1 MLLCQIN
8 IESILVC
15 IKERA
20 LMKEPF
26 KSKILLI
33 SVYTENKDKANYFL
47 LALKIKPYV
56 FPIYYDIQQCI
67 RGYFDVVFG

>member
-1 MLLCQIN
+1 
-8 IESILVC
+8 
-15 IKERA
+15 
-20 LMKEPF
+20 MKEPF